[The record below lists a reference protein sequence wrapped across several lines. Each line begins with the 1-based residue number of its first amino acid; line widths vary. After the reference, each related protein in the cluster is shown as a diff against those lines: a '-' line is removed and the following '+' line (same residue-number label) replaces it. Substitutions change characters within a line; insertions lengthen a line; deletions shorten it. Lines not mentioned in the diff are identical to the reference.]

1 MQPTAFLT
9 TLGTLA
15 QPSGMTQLRQ
25 QMQSARTPLDP
36 EQAQQLRNFIRSELA
51 SHPHLAKTKLR
62 VGPTGMGGG
71 AYLPGKDLVSV
82 DTTNIPILGH
92 ELGHAKSIH
101 SSGPAYKALQ
111 NISRRLWKINTLGAL
126 PAAAAVAALVA
137 PGAAQARAFNLLTAA
152 SIGLSAPVLAEEAG
166 ASLDALKYVP
176 DKTEA
181 VGKLLPGLVSYTATA
196 ALPPI
201 VYQLSK
207 RFLRG

>member
-25 QMQSARTPLDP
+25 RMQSAHTPLNP
-36 EQAQQLRNFIRSELA
+36 EQAQQLRDFVRSELA
-51 SHPHLAKTKLR
+51 SHPRLAKTRLR

-71 AYLPGKDLVSV
+71 AYLPSKDLVSV
-82 DTTNIPILGH
+82 DAPNIPILGH

-137 PGAAQARAFNLLTAA
+137 PGAAQAKAFNVLTAA
-152 SIGLSAPVLAEEAG
+152 SVGLSVPVLVEEAG
-166 ASLDALKYVP
+166 ASLDALEHVP
-176 DKTEA
+176 DKTKA
-181 VGKLLPGLVSYTATA
+181 VGKLLPGFASYATMA
-196 ALPPI
+196 AIPPI